1 MGSEAQRPVAQLVT
15 MQGRTCHPLDSQLYG
30 SVFGHREM
38 ADIFLEDRV
47 QQARL
52 DAELA
57 LLQAQ
62 DRLALVPPGVAA
74 RVAICAHID
83 GEFLA
88 RIGYHLDRTQNDI
101 VALVRA
107 LQERCPQH
115 DREFIH
121 YGATSQDIHIT
132 GLALLLRQAL
142 PLLQQLLAQLQH
154 TLVTLAETHRHTLM
168 AGRTHGGLA
177 VPITFGH
184 KLALWLSQ
192 ITHHRHRLEQL
203 TSTLLQGH
211 MKGAVGTHAAFGMP
225 QGLELE
231 QQVMATLQLHWSPF
245 NLQPSEERYGEFL
258 NWQALLSHTL
268 GRICQDVRGLHRSEV
283 REVQEYF
290 EYGVQIGSSAMP
302 HKQNPELSETLQG
315 LTYKIRSNA
324 ACMLGVMQEHERDAT
339 RNANEHLLIGE
350 STIITAR
357 LLEGVHQMLQ
367 TLEINRDR
375 MVQNLALDHGLIA
388 SEPVTVALAR
398 KTGQPRAAH
407 HIIYDCAM
415 ATYQQQRPFVEI
427 LREDERVS
435 THLSPEELEQALC
448 LSNYLGSIS
457 FQIDQAIE
465 QAQQQLHTLTA
476 SSQPL
481 QDSGSSKP

>member
-1 MGSEAQRPVAQLVT
+1 

-30 SVFGHREM
+30 SVFGHRGM
-38 ADIFLEDRV
+38 ADIFLEERV

-52 DAELA
+52 DAEVA

-62 DRLALVPPGVAA
+62 ERLALVPTGVAA
-74 RVAICAHID
+74 RMAAYAHID
-83 GEFLA
+83 QDFLT
-88 RIGYHLDRTQNDI
+88 RIGYHLERTQNDI

-107 LQERCPQH
+107 LQERCPEQ

-132 GLALLLRQAL
+132 GLALLLRQAV
-142 PLLQQLLAQLQH
+142 PLLQQLLAQLQR
-154 TLVTLAETHRHTLM
+154 TLVTLAEAHRHTLM

-192 ITHHRHRLEQL
+192 LTHHRHRLDQL
-203 TSTLLQGH
+203 TPTLLQGH

-225 QGLELE
+225 EGLELE
-231 QQVMATLQLHWSPF
+231 QQVMATLQLWWSPF

-283 REVQEYF
+283 REVKEYF

-315 LTYKIRSNA
+315 LTYKVRSNA

-350 STIITAR
+350 SSIITAR
-357 LLEGVHQMLQ
+357 LLAGVNQLLQ
-367 TLEINRDR
+367 ALEVDSDR
-375 MVQNLALDHGLIA
+375 MAQNLALDYGLIA

-398 KTGQPRAAH
+398 KTGKPRAAH

-427 LREDERVS
+427 LRQDQRVS
-435 THLSPEELEQALC
+435 AHLSPAELEQSLC
-448 LSNYLGSIS
+448 LTNYLGSVN

-465 QAQQQLHTLTA
+465 QAQQQLQTLA
-476 SSQPL
+476 STEAAPQP
-481 QDSGSSKP
+481 